1 MIRGKEAGV
10 VEGCRCKYKGMAI
23 HGWQIQTRE
32 FVIKCRTADMQ
43 LYVSPGALSGLA
55 KSAAGY
61 RGEVGFDVSTDRP
74 SA

>member
-1 MIRGKEAGV
+1 
-10 VEGCRCKYKGMAI
+10 MAI
-23 HGWQIQTRE
+23 HGWQIQTRD

-55 KSAAGY
+55 ESAAGY